1 MILGQAPS
9 MQYRISRKMVYTLF
23 GRANALHTG
32 YWVSINATPQR
43 SFLLCEWTLYSA
55 KKRTTCLN
63 GHIFIV
69 WEKYQT
75 TDPKFISDYIF
86 PNVFLHCQPQSAR
99 MSKSGCNITDAL
111 ETKYILEKKFLSLG
125 NIIFLNKVKFIISY
139 LNNKT
144 GQSKMVYRH
153 YVNL

>member
-9 MQYRISRKMVYTLF
+9 MQYRISRTMVYTLF

-75 TDPKFISDYIF
+75 TDPKLISDYIF

-111 ETKYILEKKFLSLG
+111 ETKFSNQSIAPVLVSIATNSYIASTPGQKHKIAKIWRMLPSLG
-125 NIIFLNKVKFIISY
+125 V
-139 LNNKT
+139 
-144 GQSKMVYRH
+144 
-153 YVNL
+153 